1 MTLPSAPFRCYLVT
15 KDTAGKFQAEVT
27 QKTVADLPPG
37 EVLVRVA
44 YSSLNYKDGLSATG
58 HPGVTRKFPHVP
70 GIDAAGTVVESQSA
84 DFRSGDK
91 VIVTSFDMGQNTW
104 GGFSEY
110 LRVPVGWVVPLPAG
124 MSLRESM
131 IYGTGGLTAGL
142 CIEALRHHGI
152 DAAKG
157 EVVVTGATGGV
168 GSLAVALLAK
178 LGYRVAAVTGKPEA
192 HDYLRQIGAQQ
203 IIGREEVND
212 TGTKPLLPPRWTGA
226 IDTVGG
232 TTLATLVRTLHW
244 GGCVAA
250 CGLVGGVD
258 VPLTVYPFLLRGVDL
273 AGIDSA
279 QCPMA
284 VRRNVWQHLATDWKP
299 GCLDQIAI
307 PATLE
312 ELPKYIP
319 EILAGKIRGRVLIE
333 IGGE

>member
-1 MTLPSAPFRCYLVT
+1 MTLPAAPFRCYLVS
-15 KDTAGKFQAEVT
+15 KDSAGRFHGEIT
-27 QKTVADLPPG
+27 QKTVDDLPAG
-37 EVLVRVA
+37 EVLIRVA
-44 YSSLNYKDGLSATG
+44 YSSLNFKDGLSATG

-70 GIDAAGTVVESQSA
+70 GIDASGTVVECQSG
-84 DFRSGDK
+84 DFRPGDK

-110 LRVPVGWVVPLPAG
+110 LRVPVAWVVPMPGGL
-124 MSLRESM
+124 SLRESM
-131 IYGTGGLTAGL
+131 IYGTGGLTAGMS
-142 CIEALRHHGI
+142 IEALMRHGVEPST
-152 DAAKG
+152 G

-178 LGYRVAAVTGKPEA
+178 LGYRVTAVTGKPDA
-192 HDYLRQIGAQQ
+192 HDYLRQLGAGQ

-212 TGTKPLLPPRWTGA
+212 TGTKPLLPSRWAGA

-232 TTLATLVRTLHW
+232 TTLATLVRTLNW

-279 QCPMA
+279 NCPMPA
-284 VRRNVWQHLATDWKP
+284 RSKVWQHLASDWKP
-299 GCLDQIAI
+299 GCLDKIAI
-307 PATLE
+307 PATLDDV
-312 ELPKYIP
+312 PKYIP

-333 IGGE
+333 IGGA